1 MKGLSIEDLPGELR
15 ERIVARLRE
24 LEPDAI
30 GVLAS
35 GSYARGRATTSSDL
49 DLTVLLDGPARVPYR
64 TWFEE
69 LADGRLLH
77 VSANTGFTYEVWQS
91 WSEEPQ
97 DWAFGFTVTLVH
109 EWVWV
114 TERAKELL
122 GETPILVSPAEASIE
137 DMVETATK
145 VQRAHEIGDHDGIRF
160 WASELVRYASPNLVL
175 LNPPVEVHDRREAL
189 SALLAMSEAPAHW
202 VEQVRICLGLDP
214 APVQAVFEAASQLAI
229 DVLDYVKEHRPNVDA
244 QPWVE
249 RYLRDGTFQRYLSGR
264 PEPH

>member
-1 MKGLSIEDLPGELR
+1 
-15 ERIVARLRE
+15 VARLRE
-24 LEPDAI
+24 LEPEAI
-30 GVLAS
+30 GVLAF

-49 DLTVLLDGPARVPYR
+49 DLAVLLDGPERVPYR

-77 VSANTGFTYEVWQS
+77 VSANTGLTSDIWQS

-97 DWAFGFTVTLVH
+97 DWAFGFAVTLVH

-114 TERAKELL
+114 TERAKELP
-122 GETPILVSPAEASIE
+122 GETPILVCPAEASIE

-145 VQRAHEIGDHDGIRF
+145 VRRARQIGDHDGVRF

-175 LNPPVEVHDRREAL
+175 LNPSVEVHDR
-189 SALLAMSEAPAHW
+189 LLAMRQVPARW
-202 VEQVRICLGLDP
+202 VEHVRICLGLDP
-214 APVQAVFEAASQLAI
+214 APVQAVFEAASQLAL
-229 DVLDYVKEHRPNVDA
+229 DVLDYVKEHGPNVDA

-249 RYLRDGTFQRYLSGR
+249 RYLRDGTIQRYLLER
-264 PEPH
+264 PS